1 MERVGSLAVVSHL
14 SARLDGSLIDKNRP
28 LPQSLEFERALLG
41 GLLRNPNMLR
51 EVAEMVEAEDF
62 YRPDHAALYRL
73 IREMDVLNE
82 PIDPVTVLERMTR
95 DRREE
100 RYGGVSYVL
109 ELTEQV
115 PSTANL
121 THYAK
126 GVQQKSLLRQFIIG
140 SQDFIS
146 EAFGQPE
153 PVSELLDR
161 ASKAIFDLNLAH
173 VRRGWHSMALVV
185 DEEIARVSG
194 LADRPEGLTGIR
206 CGFEDL
212 DSLLN
217 GMQRGDLIIVAA
229 RPSMG
234 KTALALNMAQNAAIC
249 DNVAVG
255 IFSLEM
261 SKNQLVNRMLCAQA
275 RVDGEKMRNGR
286 LEEDDWNRL
295 SGASELVRKLPIFL
309 DDSPGLSMSEIRTRS
324 RRLKEENP
332 NLGVIVVDYIQ
343 LMGADDPSQPRNQQ
357 VSDMSR
363 GLKALAKDLNVPVI
377 ALSQL
382 SREVEKR
389 ADKRPMP
396 SDLRESG
403 AIEQDA
409 DVIAFI
415 YRDEKYN
422 PDTTDKGIAE
432 VIISKQRNGPTGT
445 VRLLFQG
452 QYTRF
457 SSVEDRRRDSLD
469 L

>member
-1 MERVGSLAVVSHL
+1 MNDTL
-14 SARLDGSLIDKNRP
+14 RP
-28 LPQSLEFERALLG
+28 LPQSVEFERALLG
-41 GLLRNPNMLR
+41 GLLRNPQMLR
-51 EVAEMVEAEDF
+51 EVAELVDVQDF
-62 YRPDHAALYRL
+62 YRPDHRALYQL
-73 IREMDVLNE
+73 IQEMDKAGE
-82 PIDPVTVLERMTR
+82 PIDVVTVLERVSGGE
-95 DRREE
+95 REE
-100 RYGGVSYVL
+100 RYGGIPYVL

-121 THYAK
+121 PHYAK
-126 GVQQKSLLRQFIIG
+126 GVQQKAILRNFIIA
-140 SQDFIS
+140 SQNFVA

-153 PVSELLDR
+153 SVGDLLDR
-161 ASKAIFDLNLAH
+161 ASKAIFDLNRANT
-173 VRRGWHSMALVV
+173 RRGWQSMAMIV
-185 DEEIARVSG
+185 DEEIIRVTALSE
-194 LADRPEGLTGIR
+194 RPGAMTGVR

-212 DSLLN
+212 DKMLN
-217 GMQRGDLIIVAA
+217 GMQRGDLIILAA

-234 KTALALNMAQNAAIC
+234 KTALALNMAQNAALC
-249 DNVAVG
+249 DGVAVG

-261 SKNQLVNRMLCAQA
+261 SKNQLVNRMLCTQA
-275 RVDGEKMRNGR
+275 MVDGERMRIGSLEPEDWTR
-286 LEEDDWNRL
+286 LL
-295 SGASELVRKLPIFL
+295 AASDLVRTLPIFL
-309 DDSPGLSMSEIRTRS
+309 DDSPGLSMSEIRARS

-332 NLGVIVVDYIQ
+332 NLGVIVVDYLQ
-343 LMGADDPSQPRNQQ
+343 LMGADDPSQPRTQQ

-422 PDTTDKGIAE
+422 KDSPDKGLAE

-445 VRLLFQG
+445 VKLLFQG

-457 SSVEDRRRDSLD
+457 ASVEDRRRDSMD